1 MNKMI
6 VLVLGV
12 VMLGVS
18 GCRVADVRTLA
29 VAVPGMTTQADVEKI
44 QGALG
49 AIGLPPE
56 KIAVDLAGRKIVVT
70 YDSMIV
76 AHKNIEVAIAE
87 VGYDAN
93 RVKAL
98 KK

>member
-1 MNKMI
+1 MNKIMMMLLGA
-6 VLVLGV
+6 VLLGV
-12 VMLGVS
+12 C
-18 GCRVADVRTLA
+18 GCRVSDVRTFA
-29 VAVPGMTTQADVEKI
+29 VDVPGMTTQADVEKI
-44 QGALG
+44 QVALG
-49 AIGLPPE
+49 TIGLPRE

-87 VGYDAN
+87 AGYDAN

>member
-6 VLVLGV
+6 VLVLSVWIVGF
-12 VMLGVS
+12 S
-18 GCRVADVRTLA
+18 GCRVSDVRTLS
-29 VAVPGMTTQADVEKI
+29 VDVPGMTTQADVEKI

-49 AIGLPPE
+49 AIGLPRE
-56 KIAVDLAGRKIVVT
+56 KIEVDLSGHKIVVT

-87 VGYDAN
+87 AGYDAN